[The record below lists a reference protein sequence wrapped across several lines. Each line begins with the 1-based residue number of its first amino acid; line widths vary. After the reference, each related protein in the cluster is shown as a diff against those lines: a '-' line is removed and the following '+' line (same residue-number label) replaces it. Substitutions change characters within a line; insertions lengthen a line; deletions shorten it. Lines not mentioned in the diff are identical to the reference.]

1 MIAIDSSALLA
12 VAFDEPQRANC
23 EAVLQSIEPKVISA
37 GTLLEALIT
46 SEGKGIGSQ
55 VRRLI
60 DAAEPQVIAVDDTM
74 ARLAFEAFRAY
85 GKGRH
90 PARLNY
96 GDCFSC
102 ALAKHLDC
110 PLLFIG
116 DDFAQTDIR
125 SVLSPS

>member
-1 MIAIDSSALLA
+1 MIVVDSSALFA
-12 VAFDEPQRANC
+12 VAFDEPQRAIC
-23 EAVLQSIEPKVISA
+23 EAILQSNEPKVISA
-37 GTLLEALIT
+37 GTLLEALMT

-60 DAAEPQVIAVDDTM
+60 DAAEPQVIAVDEAM
-74 ARLAFEAFRAY
+74 AHIAFEAFRVY

-96 GDCFSC
+96 GDCFSY

-116 DDFAQTDIR
+116 DDFSRIDIR
-125 SVLSPS
+125 SVL